1 MRWMLVA
8 WLVLCSAK
16 VMADDTSFTPYDR
29 YLYRIW
35 SVESGLPQISVLA
48 MVQDAEGFIWLAT
61 QGGLA
66 RFDGQHFT
74 VFNTANTPALP
85 SNYIT
90 ALLLDSQQQLWIG
103 TANGLVKRAQQQFST
118 VVGGDIGSVNAL
130 AETADGTIWAG
141 ADQLYRFNGAKLV
154 QQWHQKPVFSLL
166 ATEESLWLG
175 SLGGVG
181 RIRQNL

>member
-16 VMADDTSFTPYDR
+16 VMADTSFTPYDR

-103 TANGLVKRAQQQFST
+103 TRGGAAVFESDTIYAITWRKWKQERG
-118 VVGGDIGSVNAL
+118 VVVTRWYGCC
-130 AETADGTIWAG
+130 
-141 ADQLYRFNGAKLV
+141 
-154 QQWHQKPVFSLL
+154 
-166 ATEESLWLG
+166 
-175 SLGGVG
+175 
-181 RIRQNL
+181 